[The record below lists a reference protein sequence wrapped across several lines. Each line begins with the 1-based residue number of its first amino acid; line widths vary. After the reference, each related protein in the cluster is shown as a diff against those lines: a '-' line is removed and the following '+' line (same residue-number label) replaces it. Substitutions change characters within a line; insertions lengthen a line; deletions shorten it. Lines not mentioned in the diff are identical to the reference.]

1 MKIRIV
7 EWSGRS
13 TIKTIWIRNKRFAKS
28 QSERELSVNPHWTII
43 LIPFHSQHL
52 LSKCEF
58 LKKFF
63 VRFQTILL
71 ACPFVSVSLINFP
84 KKIVKDQ
91 GHTYTMMSR

>member
-13 TIKTIWIRNKRFAKS
+13 TIKTIWIINKRFAKS
-28 QSERELSVNPHWTII
+28 QSERELSVNP
-43 LIPFHSQHL
+43 PFHSQHL

-58 LKKFF
+58 LKKFY

-84 KKIVKDQ
+84 KKIVNDQ
-91 GHTYTMMSR
+91 GHT